1 MKKILFVALAAV
13 GLTACV
19 QNEELSVPQS
29 DVIAFG
35 NAYLDNAVRG
45 AEDPSTTTNSI
56 SGFNVWG
63 FMDTNAGTVF
73 TAQEVEKN
81 NGVWGYNGTQYWT
94 PGHLYHFSALSPMNS
109 ANWQIGTATTEG
121 IYGVA
126 FTNVAGTEDLLY
138 ATTEVSTAGKT
149 LTSTYDVVTMPF
161 YHILS
166 KVKFTF
172 TNGFGTDNMYV
183 KVSEVKMTA
192 PESGTIDLD
201 GEFTNYQG
209 NWVLG
214 SGATTLAFGD
224 VEKLA
229 MGTNAEVA
237 AERFTIPAG
246 TDYVYNVSFKV
257 TVYAGTEKALEV
269 DKTATISGYALEM
282 GKAYNFTA
290 EINPDNLGLAPI
302 EFTATVEDWVPAGDV
317 PVGYYIGANG
327 EYVVSTAAGLEQI
340 VEDINNGNDT
350 DRTVVLDGDL
360 DLLASRS
367 LVSNW
372 TPLGNENQVFE
383 GTFDGN
389 GHTIKNLVLVAD
401 EPGYFY
407 GFFGC
412 AENATIK
419 NVNFENI
426 TVNIP
431 SDDTNSGGHIAG
443 IAGYAQNVTFEDIT
457 VSGDVK
463 VESTF
468 DANAS
473 SRVAV
478 VAGGNYG
485 GTVTMKNV
493 HVNVNAGSY
502 VKANNCVGALA
513 GQLQGVVVFENCS
526 SNIDVYGYKFFAGGL
541 IGLTANNSTFT
552 NCHTS
557 GNVSIEHGRAN
568 NINDLYRVGAIAG
581 GWDESYNLPL
591 VLENCSYTGTISGKD
606 ADGNVANPL
615 DCAGYVGRGYS
626 AKAGTVVEI
635 DGVSYKYLGNGQ
647 FEISIPV
654 STSEELVAALA
665 AGKSVYLLN
674 DITVAA
680 TNGGYKKAGI
690 LQNKAQTI
698 DGGGHTLT
706 VTGAGGTW
714 DCAIYTNGGTIKNL
728 TVKGAMRGIFT
739 AGQSADLHIEN
750 VEFKNVIYTFN
761 SDGKMP
767 ANPFGVYVSNSKVNG
782 WTSHSNMHTEVVYTN
797 CSFGEGSG
805 YKYCRPYGKTAF
817 VGCTFCAGY
826 TLDKSMTTDITLT
839 DCIFE

>member
-360 DLLASRS
+360 DLSASRS

-626 AKAGTVVEI
+626 AKTGTVVSVN
-635 DGVSYKYLGNGQ
+635 GVSYKYAGNGV
-647 FEISIPV
+647 FYTVGAIVEVEGVKAVVYSV
-654 STSEELVAALA
+654 SADSVKAVSVEELNLNGKTWQGAMDWAAGLGEGWALA
-665 AGKSVYLLN
+665 SMEDLNAIYDLRVALNKALVADNAENALFWEGDELYVKNGSVYYANYMSSTEVPNGADANGNKYFSNRVFFKQFN
-674 DITVAA
+674 DK
-680 TNGGYKKAGI
+680 GYSDVLYSAFDCI
-690 LQNKAQTI
+690 NKYAPLK
-698 DGGGHTLT
+698 DNYFARAT
-706 VTGAGGTW
+706 VT
-714 DCAIYTNGGTIKNL
+714 L
-728 TVKGAMRGIFT
+728 
-739 AGQSADLHIEN
+739 
-750 VEFKNVIYTFN
+750 
-761 SDGKMP
+761 
-767 ANPFGVYVSNSKVNG
+767 
-782 WTSHSNMHTEVVYTN
+782 
-797 CSFGEGSG
+797 
-805 YKYCRPYGKTAF
+805 
-817 VGCTFCAGY
+817 
-826 TLDKSMTTDITLT
+826 
-839 DCIFE
+839 